1 MYPFHWFNLPLWCGQ
16 PGELIPG
23 WLPSQHFIIFP
34 RQQGLS
40 GITHKQYWE
49 ASLETTRKKWHC
61 KCSNFPTCNSY
72 CPCNC
77 PIIIYHFLFTECFMW
92 ISFDSSEQII
102 AIPSISSCIM
112 INEKSKNLLAIMNN
126 SITEQK
132 NFSVA
137 STNDHKE
144 NNIKQLPALNMQY
157 HYRVLIYH
165 SLQTQAN
172 VLLVVWI

>member
-1 MYPFHWFNLPLWCGQ
+1 
-16 PGELIPG
+16 
-23 WLPSQHFIIFP
+23 
-34 RQQGLS
+34 
-40 GITHKQYWE
+40 
-49 ASLETTRKKWHC
+49 
-61 KCSNFPTCNSY
+61 
-72 CPCNC
+72 
-77 PIIIYHFLFTECFMW
+77 MW

-102 AIPSISSCIM
+102 AIPSLSSCIM
-112 INEKSKNLLAIMNN
+112 INENSKNPLAIMNN

-165 SLQTQAN
+165 SLQTQEMFC
-172 VLLVVWI
+172 LLCGYSYLCQPCMKCLSSSQAAKF